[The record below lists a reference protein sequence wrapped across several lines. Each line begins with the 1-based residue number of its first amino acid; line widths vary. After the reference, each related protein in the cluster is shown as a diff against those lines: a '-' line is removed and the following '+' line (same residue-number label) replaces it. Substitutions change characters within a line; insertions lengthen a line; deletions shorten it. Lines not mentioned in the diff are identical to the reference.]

1 MDDKSFQKQEKK
13 EDDDLRS
20 VEESYKRRLMS
31 LPGEVYEVREE
42 MFNLEKAIQTIDVE
56 LDKVEA
62 DLYFR
67 VQKSVNDEGKPL
79 YKTVLDKEN
88 ALVVMKYHNEGYQDL
103 VKQKRELKNKH
114 SLLGFKLES
123 LQNKFK
129 ALKEIIRTYKA
140 GDL

>member
-1 MDDKSFQKQEKK
+1 MDDKSFQKQE
-13 EDDDLRS
+13 ESDDLRS
-20 VEESYKRRLMS
+20 VEEGYEWRLMS
-31 LPGEVYEVREE
+31 LPGEVYEIREE
-42 MFNLEKAIQTIDVE
+42 MFNLEKAIHTIDVE

-67 VQKSVNDEGKPL
+67 VQKSVNDEGKPM

-88 ALVVMKYHNEGYQDL
+88 ALVVLKYNHEGYQDL
-103 VKQKRELKNKH
+103 RKQKRELKNKH

-129 ALKEIIRTYKA
+129 ALKEVIKTYRQ

>member
-1 MDDKSFQKQEKK
+1 MDDKSFQKQEKS
-13 EDDDLRS
+13 DDLRS
-20 VEESYKRRLMS
+20 VEDGYEWRLMS

-42 MFNLEKAIQTIDVE
+42 MFNLEKAMQTIEVE
-56 LDKVEA
+56 LDKIEA
-62 DLYFR
+62 DMYFK
-67 VQKSVNDEGKPL
+67 VQKSINDEGKPL

-129 ALKEIIRTYKA
+129 ALKEVVRTYRG